1 MMAIFGKN
9 LGKMAGRGT
18 GRAAGTGFGPASQ
31 PGQEASASGGTAEH
45 LAASSTPAAV
55 RLPDED
61 DGFRQRAATIGQ
73 RWMERL
79 MANADLIAVSR
90 NASVVN
96 DASQRTA
103 VRAALAQIAANDP
116 GNLSRIEREK
126 LIEEI
131 TAEVVGYGPI
141 EVLLA
146 DDSISEVMVNSAS
159 SIYLERGGRI
169 EKTKLAF
176 RSEETLLRICRKIVE
191 AVGRTVDAQSP
202 MCDARLKDGS
212 RVNVIIPPVAVDGTC
227 LTIRKFKKDRF
238 VLADMVRLGSMT
250 AETAELLHVIGR
262 IRVNVV
268 ISGGT
273 GSGKTTLLNCLT
285 GVIDASERI
294 ITCEDT
300 AELQLQ
306 QPHVVRLET
315 RPASNEGTGEVT
327 MRSLVRN
334 ALRMKPHRIIVGE
347 VRDDAAIDLIQAMNT
362 GHMGSMGTVHANDP
376 RGCLARIEA
385 LIRTGSGY
393 QNLPAHIIRK
403 DLADS
408 LDVVVQTQQL
418 PSGRRVITHVTEVCG
433 LEGET
438 VVLQDLLRFNYR
450 TERIE
455 GTGIIKPLLS
465 EQASRYGEVDRLTKA
480 LQAANGGRS

>member
-1 MMAIFGKN
+1 MAIFGKN
-9 LGKMAGRGT
+9 IGLETPVTPRTTLKQDVTAVVPSSPPV
-18 GRAAGTGFGPASQ
+18 AARMPSPSFA
-31 PGQEASASGGTAEH
+31 
-45 LAASSTPAAV
+45 
-55 RLPDED
+55 PDES
-61 DGFRQRAATIGQ
+61 DGFRQRAAIVGQ
-73 RWMERL
+73 RWTERL
-79 MANADLIAVSR
+79 MANADLISVSR
-90 NASVVN
+90 SADIVN
-96 DASQRTA
+96 DASQRNS

-116 GNLSRIEREK
+116 GNLSRSEREK
-126 LIEEI
+126 LIDEI

-141 EVLLA
+141 EGLLA
-146 DDSISEVMVNSAS
+146 DDSISEVMVNSAD
-159 SIYLERGGRI
+159 SIYLERNGRI
-169 EKTKLAF
+169 ERTSLSF
-176 RSEETLLRICRKIVE
+176 RNEDALLRICRKIVE

-250 AETAELLHVIGR
+250 AETAEVLHVIGR

-285 GVIDASERI
+285 GVVDANERI

-315 RPASNEGTGEVT
+315 RPASNEGTGEIT

-385 LIRTGSGY
+385 LIRTGAGY
-393 QNLPAHIIRK
+393 QNLPSHIIRK

-408 LDVVVQTQQL
+408 LDVIVQTQQL
-418 PSGRRVITHVTEVCG
+418 PDGRRVITHVSEVFG
-433 LEGET
+433 LEGESII
-438 VVLQDLLRFNYR
+438 LQDLLRFNYR
-450 TERIE
+450 TEVIE
-455 GTGIIKPLLS
+455 GTGVIKPKIAD
-465 EQASRYGEVDRLTKA
+465 QAARYGELDRLMRA
-480 LQAANGGRS
+480 LSTANGVHT

>member
-1 MMAIFGKN
+1 MALFGKGIK
-9 LGKMAGRGT
+9 LPPSSAGKDIPFPPAEQEAG
-18 GRAAGTGFGPASQ
+18 AAAIAPAAASHPAGTDPLEGMRHRI
-31 PGQEASASGGTAEH
+31 EA
-45 LAASSTPAAV
+45 V
-55 RLPDED
+55 
-61 DGFRQRAATIGQ
+61 GQ
-73 RWMERL
+73 RWTERL
-79 MANADLIAVSR
+79 MANADLIANSR
-90 NASVVN
+90 ASTGIN
-96 DASQRTA
+96 DAGQRSS
-103 VRAALAQIAANDP
+103 VRSALAQIAANDP
-116 GNLSRIEREK
+116 GNLSRIERER
-126 LIEEI
+126 LIDEI

-141 EVLLA
+141 EGLLA
-146 DDSISEVMVNSAS
+146 DDAISEIMVNGAD
-159 SIYLERGGRI
+159 SIFIERAGRI
-169 EKTKLAF
+169 EKTNLAF
-176 RSEETLLRICRKIVE
+176 RNEETLLRICRKIVE

-212 RVNVIIPPVAVDGTC
+212 RVNVIIPPIAVDGTH

-250 AETAELLHVIGR
+250 PETAEVLRVLGR

-273 GSGKTTLLNCLT
+273 GSGKTTLLNCIT

-327 MRSLVRN
+327 MRALVRN

-347 VRDDAAIDLIQAMNT
+347 VRDDAAIDLVQAMNT
-362 GHMGSMGTVHANDP
+362 GHLGSMGTVHANDP
-376 RGCLARIEA
+376 RGCLSRLEA
-385 LIRTGSGY
+385 LIRTGTGY
-393 QNLPAHIIRK
+393 QNLPSHIIRR

-418 PSGRRVITHVTEVCG
+418 PSGRRVVTHVTEVCG

-438 VVLQDLLRFNYR
+438 IILQDILRFNYR
-450 TERIE
+450 SEVIE
-455 GTGIIKPLLS
+455 GTGIVKPYL
-465 EQASRYGEVDRLTKA
+465 ADKAARYGELDRLSAA
-480 LQAANGGRS
+480 LTSANGARL